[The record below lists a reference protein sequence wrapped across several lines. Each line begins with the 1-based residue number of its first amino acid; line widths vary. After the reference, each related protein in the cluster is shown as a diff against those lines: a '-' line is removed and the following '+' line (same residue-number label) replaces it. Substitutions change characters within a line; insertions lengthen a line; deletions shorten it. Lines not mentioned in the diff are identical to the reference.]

1 MPMFDPFY
9 VSKVLAD
16 ILSRET
22 GVAYEFKLTKDETPP
37 EKDER
42 SA

>member
-9 VSKVLAD
+9 ISEVLAD

-22 GVAYEFKLTKDETPP
+22 GVAYEFKLTKDEVSP
-37 EKDER
+37 EKDEQ